1 MKLTRRRLLAL
12 SGSAAAGGVLGQV
25 LAAEFGS
32 RALAQ
37 QIVIVGEHAVTNIP
51 GVSKLDVL
59 DVVLAPGFGTTAP
72 SAQTLFC
79 WVTAGE
85 VMVTLA
91 GRTTRYG
98 VGDSFIVP
106 KGAAR
111 REWNEARVENRQIV
125 FRIWH

>member
-1 MKLTRRRLLAL
+1 MKLTRRRLLKFSGVAVAGLAL
-12 SGSAAAGGVLGQV
+12 GEI
-25 LAAEFGS
+25 LAAELDS

-37 QIVIVGEHAVTNIP
+37 QAVGEHAITNIP
-51 GVSKLDVL
+51 GVSKLDL
-59 DVVLAPGFGTTAP
+59 IEASIAPGSGTTTP
-72 SAQTLFC
+72 PGQTLFC

-85 VMVTLA
+85 VTLTLA

-111 REWNEARVENRQIV
+111 REWNEGRVENRQMV
-125 FRIWH
+125 FRVFH

>member
-1 MKLTRRRLLAL
+1 MKLTRRRLLAM
-12 SGSAAAGGVLGQV
+12 SGAGVAGAVLAEG
-25 LAAEFGS
+25 LAAELGS

-37 QIVIVGEHAVTNIP
+37 VAIVGEDAVTHIP

-59 DVVLAPGFGTTAP
+59 DVALAPGTGTTAP

-85 VMVTLA
+85 VTLTLA
-91 GRTTRYG
+91 GRTSRYG

-111 REWNEARVENRQIV
+111 REWNEGRVENRQIV
-125 FRIWH
+125 FRVWH